1 MSAALSTDFVV
12 SFSSIRLKEA
22 ISEDV
27 KLGMTAD
34 FCTRGPTP
42 DIGCQSNCDQP
53 GSGASGGNVQSRV
66 IGYYESWA
74 HDRACT
80 GMVRSHIQYRDTD

>member
-1 MSAALSTDFVV
+1 
-12 SFSSIRLKEA
+12 
-22 ISEDV
+22 
-27 KLGMTAD
+27 MTAD
-34 FCTRGPTP
+34 FCTKGPTP
-42 DIGCQSNCDQP
+42 DIGCQNNCDQP

-80 GMVRSHIQYRDTD
+80 GMVRSHIPYGDEGRLKWLRTSMKFQSMG